1 MNKIDINLKKVPL
14 IMGILNVTPDS
25 FYDGGRYTTVD
36 RALSHVE
43 QMVKDGADIIDVGG
57 ESARPGS
64 SEVTIQQEMDRVCP
78 VVERISH
85 EFNIP
90 ISIDTQKSKVA
101 EEVLKS
107 GASIVNDISGLRHDN
122 QMPEIIAKYDAYCII
137 MHIRG
142 TPNTMQMDTVYSDL
156 LLDIK
161 EFLLKSIAI
170 AKKSN
175 IADHKII
182 IDPGIGFGKSLEQNY
197 SIINNVSFFK
207 KMGYPVL
214 IGLSRK
220 SLIGKLYYTEE
231 DRLPATIALN
241 SIAVYNGADI
251 IRVHDVKEH
260 KLMIEPL
267 KILQKVSR

>member
-36 RALSHVE
+36 RAISHVE

-57 ESARPGS
+57 ESTRPGS

-122 QMPEIIAKYDAYCII
+122 
-137 MHIRG
+137 
-142 TPNTMQMDTVYSDL
+142 
-156 LLDIK
+156 
-161 EFLLKSIAI
+161 
-170 AKKSN
+170 
-175 IADHKII
+175 
-182 IDPGIGFGKSLEQNY
+182 
-197 SIINNVSFFK
+197 
-207 KMGYPVL
+207 
-214 IGLSRK
+214 
-220 SLIGKLYYTEE
+220 
-231 DRLPATIALN
+231 
-241 SIAVYNGADI
+241 
-251 IRVHDVKEH
+251 
-260 KLMIEPL
+260 
-267 KILQKVSR
+267 

>member
-57 ESARPGS
+57 ESTRPGS

-197 SIINNVSFFK
+197 SIIHNISFLK

-220 SLIGKLYYTEE
+220 SLIGKLYSTEE

>member
-25 FYDGGRYTTVD
+25 FYDGGRYTTID
-36 RALSHVE
+36 RALSHVQ

-57 ESARPGS
+57 ESTRPGS
-64 SEVTIQQEMDRVCP
+64 SEVTIQEEMDRVCP
-78 VVERISH
+78 IVERIIH

-101 EEVLKS
+101 DEVLKL
-107 GASIVNDISGLRHDN
+107 GASIVNDISGLRNDN
-122 QMPEIIAKYDAYCII
+122 HMPDIIAKHDAYCII

-142 TPNTMQMDTVYSDL
+142 TPQTMQMNTTYSDL
-156 LLDIK
+156 LFEIK

-197 SIINNVSFFK
+197 SIINNISFFK
-207 KMGYPVL
+207 KMGYPDL

-220 SLIGKLYYTEE
+220 SLIGKLYSTKE

-241 SIAVYNGADI
+241 SIALYNGADI

-260 KLMIEPL
+260 KLIIESL
-267 KILQKVSR
+267 KLLLKVGR

>member
-1 MNKIDINLKKVPL
+1 MNKIAINLKKVPL

-25 FYDGGRYTTVD
+25 FYDGGRYTTID
-36 RALSHVE
+36 RALSHVQ

-57 ESARPGS
+57 ESTRPGS
-64 SEVTIQQEMDRVCP
+64 SEVTIQEEMDRVCP
-78 VVERISH
+78 IVERIIH

-101 EEVLKS
+101 DEVLKL
-107 GASIVNDISGLRHDN
+107 GASIVNDISGLRNDN
-122 QMPEIIAKYDAYCII
+122 HMPDIIAKHDAYCII

-142 TPNTMQMDTVYSDL
+142 TPQTMQMNTTYSDL
-156 LLDIK
+156 LFEIK
-161 EFLLKSIAI
+161 EFLMESIAI

-175 IADHKII
+175 IDDHKII

-197 SIINNVSFFK
+197 NIIHNISFFK

-220 SLIGKLYYTEE
+220 SLIGKLYSTKE

-241 SIAVYNGADI
+241 SIALYNGADI

-260 KLMIEPL
+260 KLIIESL
-267 KILQKVSR
+267 KLLLKVGR

>member
-25 FYDGGRYTTVD
+25 FYDGGKYTTVD

-57 ESARPGS
+57 ESTRPGS
-64 SEVTIQQEMDRVCP
+64 SEVTIQHEMDRVCP

-122 QMPEIIAKYDAYCII
+122 QMPKIIAQYDAYCII

-197 SIINNVSFFK
+197 SIINNISFFK

-220 SLIGKLYYTEE
+220 SLIGKLYSTEE